1 MPVLRDRL
9 LPRATC
15 PARSTLPIAA
25 DSRPDARSDLIPP
38 GTLDLRRGAAGPGRA
53 LARKARRLS
62 LRAEAGAAGC
72 CRRYARPEHDAGAES
87 VSEPLVEVVSG
98 PPVDVIHSRRSWPWS
113 MRKGRSSHRSVIPYA
128 RWPTGDRWPSPYR
141 AMCFVCAGA
150 SQRRSFSAEDIAL
163 GPVCA
168 TPAQRLLDRIGQQ
181 PGKLSC
187 GVRPP
192 LDLSPRGSCSG
203 VAVEPT
209 ILGNECSG
217 KHIGM
222 LSLAARH
229 AVGSYASLEHPV
241 QQEVLRNVAAS
252 LASSRVK
259 SRPAGPYSSLC

>member
-1 MPVLRDRL
+1 
-9 LPRATC
+9 
-15 PARSTLPIAA
+15 
-25 DSRPDARSDLIPP
+25 
-38 GTLDLRRGAAGPGRA
+38 
-53 LARKARRLS
+53 
-62 LRAEAGAAGC
+62 
-72 CRRYARPEHDAGAES
+72 
-87 VSEPLVEVVSG
+87 
-98 PPVDVIHSRRSWPWS
+98 
-113 MRKGRSSHRSVIPYA
+113 
-128 RWPTGDRWPSPYR
+128 
-141 AMCFVCAGA
+141 MCFVCAGA

-209 ILGNECSG
+209 ILENKCSG

-222 LSLAARH
+222 LSLAMQLGAET
-229 AVGSYASLEHPV
+229 GSYASLEHPV

>member
-1 MPVLRDRL
+1 MPDRTLYHPERSICGEVQPALVELSPGRLVACRFAQRRVL
-9 LPRATC
+9 PT
-15 PARSTLPIAA
+15 
-25 DSRPDARSDLIPP
+25 
-38 GTLDLRRGAAGPGRA
+38 AAGGTPG
-53 LARKARRLS
+53 
-62 LRAEAGAAGC
+62 
-72 CRRYARPEHDAGAES
+72 PEHDAGAES
-87 VSEPLVEVVSG
+87 VNEPLVEVVSG

-209 ILGNECSG
+209 ILENECSG

-229 AVGSYASLEHPV
+229 AVRCRDG
-241 QQEVLRNVAAS
+241 QLRI
-252 LASSRVK
+252 LGASSA
-259 SRPAGPYSSLC
+259 AGGPSECCRFTGLEPRQVATGRAVFELVLTFAGGRFHLEALR